1 MISPSLPYPHL
12 SVRVEQELK
21 ARNIQHARNLYDRA
35 VTLLPRVDQM
45 WLKFVYLEEL
55 LQNIAGARQVFE
67 RWMKW
72 EPDDKGQ
79 SAPLLPSPARTDPQS
94 LSLVHL
100 SLASVHQGTFSLFGG
115 HSTGA
120 DSSALPMS
128 PQLELRYNE
137 FDRASMIYE
146 RWIGTRPEPKN
157 WIVWSRYE
165 EDRGKPGPSL
175 TPPPAGHLTRGT
187 TLTV

>member
-1 MISPSLPYPHL
+1 MNCPLIGRELTCYDSSHL
-12 SVRVEQELK
+12 AYLQELK

-79 SAPLLPSPARTDPQS
+79 SNRPTVL
-94 LSLVHL
+94 
-100 SLASVHQGTFSLFGG
+100 
-115 HSTGA
+115 
-120 DSSALPMS
+120 DSSPRVSGLWPIAL
-128 PQLELRYNE
+128 
-137 FDRASMIYE
+137 
-146 RWIGTRPEPKN
+146 G
-157 WIVWSRYE
+157 SRC
-165 EDRGKPGPSL
+165 
-175 TPPPAGHLTRGT
+175 
-187 TLTV
+187 